1 MPARIFSAMSSLH
14 AFLCAELMT
23 EEADRCRQPK
33 DTKQPVGEVEGS
45 YEPRVCPTGLIG
57 MDNLTSYFAPAN
69 PLARR
74 PPARPPLHRLRA
86 PGKLAKCCLTDSLQL
101 IPNF

>member
-1 MPARIFSAMSSLH
+1 MEEEKKKKERDMPARIFSAMSSLH

-45 YEPRVCPTGLIG
+45 YEPQACPNRLIG
-57 MDNLTSYFAPAN
+57 MDNLTSYFAPMHL
-69 PLARR
+69 LASSECQ
-74 PPARPPLHRLRA
+74 A
-86 PGKLAKCCLTDSLQL
+86 PQA
-101 IPNF
+101 PV